1 MLVTLC
7 IFDAGNCLGTR
18 DGRYLCGCIGR
29 GKIIVG
35 MRVTSHIDAAKRF
48 SFGNDFD
55 AGPQEISNVSI
66 QKNKIHENED
76 SARGVDNDAELKEII
91 PTQV

>member
-1 MLVTLC
+1 MC
-7 IFDAGNCLGTR
+7 
-18 DGRYLCGCIGR
+18 
-29 GKIIVG
+29 
-35 MRVTSHIDAAKRF
+35 VTSHIAAAKRF
-48 SFGNDFD
+48 SLGNDFD
-55 AGPQEISNVSI
+55 SGPQEISNVSI